1 MLLLSN
7 ANSEM
12 VDQNVLVCYTLNM
25 MLTQRSAHTFNL
37 THKGVS
43 NMEKLFKVGGVSCN
57 HGNYKVRFATDI
69 VWRVKTLS
77 QHDTDVNIMELPH
90 PMTKAQVV
98 TFLKTTELYKNP
110 AYQACIDAADAKYN
124 GTGVIK
130 VKAQKVKPEMS
141 LEQILARA
149 EAEVAAES
157 KTAV

>member
-1 MLLLSN
+1 
-7 ANSEM
+7 
-12 VDQNVLVCYTLNM
+12 
-25 MLTQRSAHTFNL
+25 
-37 THKGVS
+37 
-43 NMEKLFKVGGVSCN
+43 MEKLFKVGGVSCN

-98 TFLKTTELYKNP
+98 TFLKTTDLYKNP

-124 GTGVIK
+124 GNGAGVVK
-130 VKAQKVKPEMS
+130 VKAQRVKPEMS

-157 KTAV
+157 QPAV

>member
-1 MLLLSN
+1 
-7 ANSEM
+7 
-12 VDQNVLVCYTLNM
+12 
-25 MLTQRSAHTFNL
+25 
-37 THKGVS
+37 
-43 NMEKLFKVGGVSCN
+43 MEKLFKVGGVSCN

-77 QHDTDVNIMELPH
+77 QHDTDVNIMELPE

-98 TFLKTTELYKNP
+98 TFLKTTDLYKNP

-124 GTGVIK
+124 GAGVIK
-130 VKAQKVKPEMS
+130 VKAQRVKPEMS

-157 KTAV
+157 QPAV

>member
-1 MLLLSN
+1 M
-7 ANSEM
+7 
-12 VDQNVLVCYTLNM
+12 
-25 MLTQRSAHTFNL
+25 
-37 THKGVS
+37 
-43 NMEKLFKVGGVSCN
+43 MEKLFKVGGVSCN

-157 KTAV
+157 QPAV